1 MKLIIAF
8 LTIIL
13 LTSCWPKSVSFVDTG
28 GMPDEWKFFYLNTLK
43 NIAPNAPISYSAV
56 LSDAVKDG
64 IQNGSRLK
72 LATDAKDAQIEIDG
86 TITSYSITPIA
97 LVEGDNATKNR
108 LTISVKFNFFI
119 NDPEDDEMTLVSTR
133 FFDYD
138 ASADLASQESVF
150 LDEIN
155 AQIVQD
161 VTSKLLSNW

>member
-13 LTSCWPKSVSFVDTG
+13 LSSCWPKSVSFIDG
-28 GMPDEWKFFYLNTLK
+28 SLPDEWKFFYLNTLK
-43 NIAPNAPISYSAV
+43 NNATNAPISYSAI

-72 LATDAKDAQIEIDG
+72 LAVDAKDAQIEIDG

-97 LVEGDNATKNR
+97 LIEGDNATQNR
-108 LTISVKFNFFI
+108 LTISVKFNFYI
-119 NDPEDDEMTLVSTR
+119 NSPEEDEMTLISTR

-138 ASADLASQESVF
+138 ASSDLASQESVF

-155 AQIVQD
+155 TQIVQD
-161 VTSKLLSNW
+161 VTNKLLSNW

>member
-8 LTIIL
+8 LTLIL
-13 LTSCWPKSVSFVDTG
+13 LTSCWPKSISFVDG
-28 GMPDEWKFFYLNTLK
+28 SLPDEWEYFYLNTLK
-43 NIAPNAPISYSAV
+43 NNAANAPLSYSAI
-56 LSDAVKDG
+56 LSDAIKDG

-72 LATDAKDAQIEIDG
+72 LATDAKDAQVEIEG

-97 LVEGDNATKNR
+97 LIEGDNATQNR

-119 NDPEDDEMTLVSTR
+119 TAPEDDEMTLVSTR

-161 VTSKLLSNW
+161 VTNKLLSNW